1 MKIQEIELVQVDI
14 PPIPAIAKYMPKI
27 FDLTL
32 CRVITDE
39 GLIGLG
45 EAHGFPPDFE
55 EAKQRLI
62 GSDPLSIDPFTEE
75 DPFECALLDIA
86 GQAAGLPLHRFFGKQ
101 VRDRVPVSY
110 WSRPMEP
117 EETAA
122 EAEVGRHAVKSST
135 RILRS
140 IEVAVAQKQNK
151 RGQLAGDLEV
161 DEHARNEVQLSF
173 SCISCFFCFFWF
185 LAHLLTVLSN

>member
-1 MKIQEIELVQVDI
+1 MKIQEIELFQVDI

-86 GQAAGLPLHRFFGKQ
+86 G
-101 VRDRVPVSY
+101 
-110 WSRPMEP
+110 
-117 EETAA
+117 
-122 EAEVGRHAVKSST
+122 
-135 RILRS
+135 
-140 IEVAVAQKQNK
+140 
-151 RGQLAGDLEV
+151 
-161 DEHARNEVQLSF
+161 
-173 SCISCFFCFFWF
+173 
-185 LAHLLTVLSN
+185 